1 MGLPE
6 SLGSVTIVLYNKNFQ
21 VVLMPGHLTAKKKK
35 KGTRNTLVSVCC
47 RTHSL
52 YCGMLTVLG
61 VECTEV
67 EKQIESLP
75 IVDMVLLV

>member
-1 MGLPE
+1 
-6 SLGSVTIVLYNKNFQ
+6 
-21 VVLMPGHLTAKKKK
+21 MPGHLTAKKKK
-35 KGTRNTLVSVCC
+35 KKEPGTHLFLSAV

>member
-35 KGTRNTLVSVCC
+35 GTRNTLVSVCC
-47 RTHSL
+47 QAHSL

-61 VECTEV
+61 ECTEV

-75 IVDMVLLV
+75 IVDMNPLV